1 MEKTHG
7 VNDGFSTDIEQEQ
20 NLVCVESHFK
30 SSCFKNR
37 VKWSCYHLLYCTL

>member
-1 MEKTHG
+1 VDLHCNGELMM
-7 VNDGFSTDIEQEQ
+7 DFQQ